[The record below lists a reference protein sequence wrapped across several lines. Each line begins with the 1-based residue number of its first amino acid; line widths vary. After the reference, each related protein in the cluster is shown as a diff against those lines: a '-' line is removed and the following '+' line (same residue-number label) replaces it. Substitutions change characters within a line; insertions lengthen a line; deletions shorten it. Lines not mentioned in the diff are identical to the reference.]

1 MSDLLQAAIHP
12 PVIVMRAAWYTELA
26 GQESVYYPLVV
37 GRKYWAT
44 PPSSTN
50 LGKWMKIRQGV
61 MVRGG
66 WGLVNLAVKYD
77 GTPWLLGQQP
87 LLPED
92 AQPVSWTVDNAA
104 FCSIHSAAA
113 YGKTSVY
120 PDAQAVAVIAPNP
133 AVPDPTEP
141 KIKGNVG
148 RSLLIT
154 ATFADGTSISE
165 TLLMYPQP
173 VPSVS

>member
-37 GRKYWAT
+37 GTKSWSA
-44 PPSSTN
+44 PPSAMN
-50 LGKWMKIRQGV
+50 LGSWVKIRQGV
-61 MVRGG
+61 MVRSS
-66 WGLVNLAVKYD
+66 WGLINLAVKYD

-92 AQPVSWTVDNAA
+92 AQPVSWTADDTN
-104 FCSIHSAAA
+104 FCSIHSAVS

-120 PDAQAVAVIAPNP
+120 PDAQTVSVIAPNP
-133 AVPDPTEP
+133 PVPDPSEP
-141 KIKGNVG
+141 KIKGNLG

-154 ATFADGTSISE
+154 ATFADGTSISDA
-165 TLLMYPQP
+165 LLMYPQP
-173 VPSVS
+173 VPTTT